1 MPQEAGW
8 LGPWGKTREGQA
20 AQRDPETHVALRS
33 QLSLAAEWLGLQE
46 SQLKGLEEA
55 GAETPSVGRA
65 PALPARGETSSFWRL
80 GSAAQKGL
88 PSQQG

>member
-33 QLSLAAEWLGLQE
+33 QLSLAAEWLGL
-46 SQLKGLEEA
+46 
-55 GAETPSVGRA
+55 R
-65 PALPARGETSSFWRL
+65 
-80 GSAAQKGL
+80 
-88 PSQQG
+88 